1 MADKLLWDDDKYLE
15 NKNQHLEDYLNTPTQ
30 STENRY
36 KKLDI
41 DYDDIKQSVYNL
53 GKKNPDYQHFFPDGI
68 TQETGFVLKH
78 QFDAFY
84 NGYTNQSPDS
94 IISVNNIRKIQS
106 STVQNEVRN
115 LLKERKL
122 SGILTDTKNTTQDNI
137 LSFSKLGLIDLN
149 EKGKNLS
156 PKNED
161 KIITNNEAYSF
172 KTKMEN
178 EPVMKALEAEKELEN
193 KRKENSEKT
202 QVETSSKSGTSNED
216 LREWNAKLIEELRA
230 MGAFTDSNSFKS
242 ATINTSSSKGEQ
254 ENNKSETEEKENVS
268 EKQSENTSEN
278 NSTTTLPKTNNKS
291 KDSALVAAGVAA
303 GIAAKNQI
311 DKNREK
317 KKAEEEIN
325 NKGTQDTQKSFE
337 ESIQGLSNSNVLKD
351 AQTQIAQVQGQ
362 PVQGQTEIQQNQGQ
376 QVQVQPE
383 VQQNQGQQV
392 QVQPEVQQNQGQ
404 QVQIQPEV
412 QQNQGQQVQIQ
423 PEQPQPVK
431 QDQGQSTK
439 SQNSNNKKGFK
450 VDYNKRKELE
460 KKEYNLIKATEQKT
474 NFVNVENN
482 LKNATFLS
490 DKAEKEFVKKG
501 NKVTQKDYENKE
513 LLIAR
518 KNAYIKLSQKVK
530 IPKIPVKTLEQQQK
544 EQQQKKSQIKP
555 VDKFNKFIKDPSTYD
570 QFRYNQKVAVNKE
583 NEFKKL
589 LSENANKL
597 ATAEEILS
605 KAPHIT
611 NKVYKPNEK
620 KDPNDIYRYKENGN
634 YKEGTITQDK
644 IKWAR
649 DFKIKYTEWQNS
661 QDFYNKQARIFEK
674 KAEDIT
680 INPKSE
686 NITKQVNGLA

>member
-36 KKLDI
+36 KELNI
-41 DYDDIKQSVYNL
+41 GYDDIKQSVYNL

-68 TQETGFVLKH
+68 TLETGFVLKH

-172 KTKMEN
+172 KTKMED
-178 EPVMKALEAEKELEN
+178 EPVMKALAAEKELEN

-242 ATINTSSSKGEQ
+242 ATINTSSSKGGQ

-362 PVQGQTEIQQNQGQ
+362 PVQGQTDVQPNQGQ
-376 QVQVQPE
+376 PVQLQTEAQPVQGQPE
-383 VQQNQGQQV
+383 SQSNQG
-392 QVQPEVQQNQGQ
+392 
-404 QVQIQPEV
+404 
-412 QQNQGQQVQIQ
+412 
-423 PEQPQPVK
+423 
-431 QDQGQSTK
+431 QGQSTK

-460 KKEYNLIKATEQKT
+460 KKEYNLIKSTEQKT

-490 DKAEKEFVKKG
+490 DKAEKEFAKKG
-501 NKVTQKDYENKE
+501 NKATQKDYENKE

-518 KNAYIKLSQKVK
+518 KNAYIKLSQEVK

-555 VDKFNKFIKDPSTYD
+555 VDKFNKFIKDPTTYD

-649 DFKIKYTEWQNS
+649 DFKVTYTQWQNN
-661 QDFYNKQARIFEK
+661 QDYYNKKARVFEK

-680 INPKSE
+680 INPKPE
-686 NITKQVNGLA
+686 NITKQVNGFA

>member
-1 MADKLLWDDDKYLE
+1 MADKLLWDEGKYSE
-15 NKNQHLEDYLNTPTQ
+15 NKFQHLEDYLNTPTQ
-30 STENRY
+30 STENKY

-41 DYDDIKQSVYNL
+41 GYDDIKQSVYNL

-94 IISVNNIRKIQS
+94 IISVNNIRKVQS

-172 KTKMEN
+172 KTKMEE

-193 KRKENSEKT
+193 KRKENLGKT

-242 ATINTSSSKGEQ
+242 ATINTSSSKGIQ
-254 ENNKSETEEKENVS
+254 ENNKSETEKKENIS
-268 EKQSENTSEN
+268 KDQSENT
-278 NSTTTLPKTNNKS
+278 STTTLPKTNNKS

-303 GIAAKNQI
+303 GIATKNQI

-317 KKAEEEIN
+317 KKAEEESN

-337 ESIQGLSNSNVLKD
+337 ESIQGLNNSNVLKD
-351 AQTQIAQVQGQ
+351 AQTQIAQAQGQ
-362 PVQGQTEIQQNQGQ
+362 PVQGQTDVQPNQGQ
-376 QVQVQPE
+376 PVQVQTEAQP
-383 VQQNQGQQV
+383 V
-392 QVQPEVQQNQGQ
+392 QVQTESQSNQG
-404 QVQIQPEV
+404 
-412 QQNQGQQVQIQ
+412 
-423 PEQPQPVK
+423 
-431 QDQGQSTK
+431 QGQSTK

-460 KKEYNLIKATEQKT
+460 KKEYNLIKSTEQKT

-482 LKNATFLS
+482 LKNTTLLA
-490 DKAEKEFVKKG
+490 DKAEKEFAKKG
-501 NKVTQKDYENKE
+501 NKATQKDYENKE

-518 KNAYIKLSQKVK
+518 KNAYIKLSQEAK

-555 VDKFNKFIKDPSTYD
+555 VDKFNKFIKNPSTYD

-686 NITKQVNGLA
+686 NIIKQVNGLA

>member
-404 QVQIQPEV
+404 QVQIQPE
-412 QQNQGQQVQIQ
+412 
-423 PEQPQPVK
+423 QPQPVK
-431 QDQGQSTK
+431 QDQVQSTK

-501 NKVTQKDYENKE
+501 NKATQKDYENKE

-518 KNAYIKLSQKVK
+518 KNAYIKLSQEVK

>member
-1 MADKLLWDDDKYLE
+1 MADKLLWDDEKYSE
-15 NKNQHLEDYLNTPTQ
+15 NKKSFQHLEDYLNTPTQ

-36 KKLDI
+36 KELDI

-94 IISVNNIRKIQS
+94 IISVNNIRKVQS

-216 LREWNAKLIEELRA
+216 LREWNAKLIEELKA

-362 PVQGQTEIQQNQGQ
+362 PVQGQTDVQPNQGQ
-376 QVQVQPE
+376 PVQLQTEAQPVQGQPVQLQTEAQPVQEQPVQLQTEAQPVQGQPE
-383 VQQNQGQQV
+383 SQSNQG
-392 QVQPEVQQNQGQ
+392 
-404 QVQIQPEV
+404 
-412 QQNQGQQVQIQ
+412 
-423 PEQPQPVK
+423 
-431 QDQGQSTK
+431 QGQSTK

-460 KKEYNLIKATEQKT
+460 KKEYNLIKSTEQKT

-490 DKAEKEFVKKG
+490 DKAEKEFAKKG
-501 NKVTQKDYENKE
+501 NKATQKDYENKE

-518 KNAYIKLSQKVK
+518 KNAYIKLSQEVK

-555 VDKFNKFIKDPSTYD
+555 VDKFNKFIKDPTTYD

-649 DFKIKYTEWQNS
+649 DFKVTYTQWQNN
-661 QDFYNKQARIFEK
+661 QDYYNKKARVFEK

-680 INPKSE
+680 INPKPE
-686 NITKQVNGLA
+686 NITKQVNGFA

>member
-36 KKLDI
+36 KELNI
-41 DYDDIKQSVYNL
+41 GYDDIKQSVYNL
-53 GKKNPDYQHFFPDGI
+53 GKKNSDYQHFFPDGI
-68 TQETGFVLKH
+68 TLETGFVLKH

-172 KTKMEN
+172 KTKMED
-178 EPVMKALEAEKELEN
+178 EPVMKALAAEKELEN

-242 ATINTSSSKGEQ
+242 ATINTSSSKGGQ

-362 PVQGQTEIQQNQGQ
+362 PVQGQTDVQPNQGQ
-376 QVQVQPE
+376 PVQLQTEAQPVQGQPE
-383 VQQNQGQQV
+383 SQSNQG
-392 QVQPEVQQNQGQ
+392 
-404 QVQIQPEV
+404 
-412 QQNQGQQVQIQ
+412 
-423 PEQPQPVK
+423 
-431 QDQGQSTK
+431 QGQSTK

-460 KKEYNLIKATEQKT
+460 KKEYNLIKSTEQKT

-490 DKAEKEFVKKG
+490 DKAEKEFAKKG
-501 NKVTQKDYENKE
+501 NKATQKDYENKE

-518 KNAYIKLSQKVK
+518 KNAYIKLSQEVK

-555 VDKFNKFIKDPSTYD
+555 VDKFNKFIKDPTTYD

-649 DFKIKYTEWQNS
+649 DFKVTYTQWQNN
-661 QDFYNKQARIFEK
+661 QDYYNKKARVFEK

-680 INPKSE
+680 INQNLK
-686 NITKQVNGLA
+686 I

>member
-1 MADKLLWDDDKYLE
+1 MADKLLWDEDKYSE
-15 NKNQHLEDYLNTPTQ
+15 NQKSFQHLEDYLNTPTQ
-30 STENRY
+30 STENKY

-68 TQETGFVLKH
+68 TLETGFVLKH

-94 IISVNNIRKIQS
+94 IISVNNIRKVQS

-172 KTKMEN
+172 KTKMED

-193 KRKENSEKT
+193 KRKENSKKT
-202 QVETSSKSGTSNED
+202 QTETSSKSGTSNED

-254 ENNKSETEEKENVS
+254 ENNKSETKEKENIS
-268 EKQSENTSEN
+268 EDQSKNTSEN

-317 KKAEEEIN
+317 KKAEEETN

-337 ESIQGLSNSNVLKD
+337 ESIQALNNSNVLKD
-351 AQTQIAQVQGQ
+351 AQTQIAQAQGQPDVQQNQGQPVQVQTEAQ
-362 PVQGQTEIQQNQGQ
+362 PVQGQTETQP
-376 QVQVQPE
+376 VQVQTEAQP
-383 VQQNQGQQV
+383 VQGQTEGQSNQG
-392 QVQPEVQQNQGQ
+392 
-404 QVQIQPEV
+404 
-412 QQNQGQQVQIQ
+412 
-423 PEQPQPVK
+423 
-431 QDQGQSTK
+431 QGQSTK

-460 KKEYNLIKATEQKT
+460 KKEYNLIKSTEQKT

-482 LKNATFLS
+482 LKNTTFLA
-490 DKAEKEFVKKG
+490 DKAEKEFAKKG
-501 NKVTQKDYENKE
+501 NKATQKDYENKE

-518 KNAYIKLSQKVK
+518 KNAYIKLSQEAK

-555 VDKFNKFIKDPSTYD
+555 VDKFNKFIKNPSTYD

-686 NITKQVNGLA
+686 NIIKQVNGLA

>member
-392 QVQPEVQQNQGQ
+392 Q
-404 QVQIQPEV
+404 IQPEV

-423 PEQPQPVK
+423 PEQSQPVK

-501 NKVTQKDYENKE
+501 NKATQKDYENKE

-518 KNAYIKLSQKVK
+518 KNAYIKLSQEVK

-680 INPKSE
+680 INSKSE

>member
-1 MADKLLWDDDKYLE
+1 MADKLFWDEDKYLE
-15 NKNQHLEDYLNTPTQ
+15 NKKNFQHLEDYLNTPTQ
-30 STENRY
+30 STENKY
-36 KKLDI
+36 KKLNI

-68 TQETGFVLKH
+68 TLETGFVLKH

-94 IISVNNIRKIQS
+94 IISVNNIRKVQS

-172 KTKMEN
+172 KTKMED

-193 KRKENSEKT
+193 KRKENSKKT
-202 QVETSSKSGTSNED
+202 QTETSSKSGTSNED

-254 ENNKSETEEKENVS
+254 ENNKSETKEKENIS
-268 EKQSENTSEN
+268 EDQSKNTSEN

-317 KKAEEEIN
+317 KKAEEETN

-337 ESIQGLSNSNVLKD
+337 ESIQALNNSNVLKD
-351 AQTQIAQVQGQ
+351 AQTQIAQAQGQPDVQQNQGQ
-362 PVQGQTEIQQNQGQ
+362 PVQGQPDVQPNQGQ
-376 QVQVQPE
+376 PDVQPNQGQPVQVQTEAQP
-383 VQQNQGQQV
+383 VQGQTESQSNQG
-392 QVQPEVQQNQGQ
+392 
-404 QVQIQPEV
+404 
-412 QQNQGQQVQIQ
+412 
-423 PEQPQPVK
+423 
-431 QDQGQSTK
+431 QGQSTK

-460 KKEYNLIKATEQKT
+460 KKEYNLIKSTEQKT

-482 LKNATFLS
+482 LKNTTFLA
-490 DKAEKEFVKKG
+490 DKAEKEFAKKG
-501 NKVTQKDYENKE
+501 NKATQKDYENKE

-518 KNAYIKLSQKVK
+518 KNAYIKLSQEAK

-555 VDKFNKFIKDPSTYD
+555 VDKFNKFIKNPSTYD

-686 NITKQVNGLA
+686 NIIKQVNGLA